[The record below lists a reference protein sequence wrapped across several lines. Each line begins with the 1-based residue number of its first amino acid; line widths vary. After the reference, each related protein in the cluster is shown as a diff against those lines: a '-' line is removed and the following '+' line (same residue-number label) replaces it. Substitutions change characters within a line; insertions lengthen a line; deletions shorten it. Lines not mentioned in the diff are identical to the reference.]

1 MVFLPLIQAG
11 LDIFKMILAGIPE
24 KQQAATA
31 LSCFWAF
38 WPLMK
43 MPIPKE
49 QADLIEK
56 AMKEI
61 VL

>member
-1 MVFLPLIQAG
+1 MMWVPLIQAG

-31 LSCFWAF
+31 LAGFWAF
-38 WPLMK
+38 WPLLK
-43 MPIPKE
+43 LPIPKE
-49 QADLIEK
+49 QADAIEQ
-56 AMKEI
+56 AMKGI